1 MAISEP
7 DLARLLQL
15 TRAGRD
21 HPARGLWAGQPVFDH
36 RSVLALLSDNRV
48 EAKRRHRELVSCGLI
63 SPTIFTTRDSRTVR
77 VQILFADRI
86 ADAMNGG
93 ASGSSVPSIPPA
105 FSPRPGETY
114 DADPDGAL

>member
-15 TRAGRD
+15 SRAGRD
-21 HPARGLWAGQPVFDH
+21 HPSRHTWAGRPVFDH
-36 RSVLALLSDNRV
+36 DAVLALLSDNRI

-86 ADAMNGG
+86 TDALTGG
-93 ASGSSVPSIPPA
+93 ASGSSVRSIPPA
-105 FSPRPGETY
+105 FSPRPNETY